1 MALEYKKF
9 DMDNESQKGVF
20 EDLLSKL
27 EPNDIIEIR
36 FFERVG
42 FGRPH
47 NVEVH
52 MVFNGDYSKD
62 G

>member
-9 DMDNESQKGVF
+9 DLDNENQRNIF

-27 EPNDIIEIR
+27 RPKDVIEIK

-52 MVFNGDYSKD
+52 IVFNGDYSKS
-62 G
+62 